1 MTVVYAHPHEH
12 TRGNHDIHIKQVRLC
27 KTIATL
33 VYHTQPGDL
42 HSLFFLIL
50 LKVTEVGQVPEV
62 RVKYITRH
70 SSILT

>member
-1 MTVVYAHPHEH
+1 M
-12 TRGNHDIHIKQVRLC
+12 RLF